1 MQHFSKYRMI
11 TVSIILMFI
20 FVIAAIYTNT
30 KDVAAKK
37 MQERNGIATP
47 NLINTDKETDIAPAI
62 GNSEGNNQETNNDNG
77 NSNEII
83 KLTERITQLE
93 QKVYTNNDEEQSVKC
108 SVKGIIDDGHMVPLS
123 PEDAVN
129 ESRTNNKEVIITCIF
144 K

>member
-1 MQHFSKYRMI
+1 MQYFSKYRMI
-11 TVSIILMFI
+11 TVGIILMFI

-47 NLINTDKETDIAPAI
+47 NLINTDKENDITPAF
-62 GNSEGNNQETNNDNG
+62 GDSEQNNPGVNNDNAT
-77 NSNEII
+77 SNELI
-83 KLTERITQLE
+83 KITERVSQLE

-123 PEDAVN
+123 AEEAVN
-129 ESRTNNKEVIITCIF
+129 ESKINNKEVIITCIF